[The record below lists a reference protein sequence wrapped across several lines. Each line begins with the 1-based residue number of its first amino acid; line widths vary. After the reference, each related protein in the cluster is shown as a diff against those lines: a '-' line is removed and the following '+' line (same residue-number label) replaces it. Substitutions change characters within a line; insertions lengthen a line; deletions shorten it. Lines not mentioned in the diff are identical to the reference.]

1 MKQSFTHDL
10 ITLVADKD
18 TEHTLKGLFS
28 RHHSFGIQDISKA
41 NNHIIVHQNRDGGV
55 RSGCVDLLRPYSND
69 YKHALVLFDHEGCG
83 QEDKSCEEL
92 ENELEQEFIKTG
104 WGERVSVIIL
114 YPEIEAWVWSDSPN
128 VDEIIGWKNK
138 EITLREWLTKQN
150 YLERLQAK
158 PSRPKESFRLALREI
173 KRPPSAAIFLKLAEK
188 VSFKNCTDRAFLK
201 LKETLQKWFSE

>member
-92 ENELEQEFIKTG
+92 ENELEQEFVKTG

-114 YPEIEAWVWSDSPN
+114 YPEIEAWVWSDSPHIE
-128 VDEIIGWKNK
+128 EILGWRERTPNLRNWLKTKGFIKNE
-138 EITLREWLTKQN
+138 EI
-150 YLERLQAK
+150 K
-158 PSRPKESFRLALREI
+158 PTRPKEAVEEAMREAR
-173 KRPPSAAIFLKLAEK
+173 KPRSSAVYQQIAER
-188 VSFKNCTDRAFLK
+188 VSFKNCTDKSFLK
-201 LKETLQKWFSE
+201 LKTTLQEWFAE